1 MRRNPEHRPARQGAV
16 APLTV
21 LSLCVLVAVL
31 ALVLD
36 GGGLLAERRHAQATA
51 DAAALAAAADLFTNY
66 NTNAGLDPS
75 GTAAASALAVAAA
88 NGYAN
93 DGTASVVT
101 VNLAPQNYQGGPNA
115 GSPIPAGYVEVL
127 VQYNAAGTFSSTFQP
142 GPVPVCARAVA
153 RGQLGPIRDG
163 VVLLNLTGSS
173 TLNVSGSASLV
184 VQGAPLRV
192 NSSSGSGINLSG
204 SGSVAAAGFN
214 LVQGSGTAVSGSSF
228 LSGPGGANPAY
239 HYSSAIADPLR
250 YLSAP
255 NPVALGLPQQGFF
268 LNIGGAQSVDL
279 YPGVYFG
286 GIRVS
291 GSATV
296 TLHANTDGTPG
307 IYYLQKA
314 LQVSGSAKVTTDPN
328 ESAGVMIYSAWT
340 DTDADDQ
347 ISVTNSAS
355 LTLNPPASGPYKGLT
370 IFQQRGTLSQAAP
383 GLSLATSGQL
393 QVAGTV
399 YAAYA
404 GVTVSGSGNT
414 GIAGGQYVVDSL
426 TVSGSGQVTVD
437 RAGKPTAGARYV
449 GLVE

>member
-1 MRRNPEHRPARQGAV
+1 V

-75 GTAAASALAVAAA
+75 GTAAASALALAAA

-93 DGTASVVT
+93 DGTTSVVT
-101 VNLAPQNYQGGPNA
+101 VNLAPQNDQGGPNA

-153 RGQLGPIRDG
+153 RGQVGPIRDG
-163 VVLLNLTGSS
+163 VLLLNLTGSS
-173 TLNVSGSASLV
+173 ALNVSGLASLV
-184 VQGAPLRV
+184 VQGARLRV
-192 NSSSGSGINLSG
+192 NSSSGSGINLSS
-204 SGSVAAAGFN
+204 SGGVTAAGFN
-214 LVQGSGTAVSGSSF
+214 LVQGSGTALSASSF
-228 LSGPGGANPAY
+228 LSGPGGASPAY
-239 HYSSAIADPLR
+239 HYSSPIADPLR
-250 YLSAP
+250 YLPAP
-255 NPVALGLPQQGFF
+255 DPVALGLAQKGSL
-268 LNIGGAQSVDL
+268 LNIGGSQSVDL
-279 YPGVYFG
+279 YPGIYHG
-286 GIRVS
+286 GIHVN

-296 TLHANTDGTPG
+296 TLHANADGTPG
-307 IYYLQKA
+307 ICYLQKEGFQ
-314 LQVSGSAKVTTDPN
+314 LTESAKVTTDPN
-328 ESAGVMIYSAWT
+328 ESAGVMIYNTW
-340 DTDADDQ
+340 TDADDGV
-347 ISVTNSAS
+347 SVSGSAS
-355 LTLNPPASGPYKGLT
+355 LTLNPPASGRYKGLT
-370 IFQQRGTLSQAAP
+370 NFQQRGTLSQAAP
-383 GLSLATSGQL
+383 GLSLTSSGQL

-404 GVTVSGSGNT
+404 GLTVGGLGTGS
-414 GIAGGQYVVDSL
+414 IAGGQYVVDSL
-426 TVSGSGQVTVD
+426 TVTGSGQVTVD
-437 RAGKPTAGARYV
+437 PAGKPTAGARYV